1 MRQVWMIVTVTCA
14 LIAVFFLIR
23 RNTEAAFVLA
33 AIGAVA
39 WFLSYRSQVKSS
51 IRKREEHNDEEQ
63 FDLDEQS

>member
-1 MRQVWMIVTVTCA
+1 MKQVWMIVTVTCA

-33 AIGAVA
+33 ALGAVA

-51 IRKREEHNDEEQ
+51 IGKREEENDEEQ
-63 FDLDEQS
+63 LDLD